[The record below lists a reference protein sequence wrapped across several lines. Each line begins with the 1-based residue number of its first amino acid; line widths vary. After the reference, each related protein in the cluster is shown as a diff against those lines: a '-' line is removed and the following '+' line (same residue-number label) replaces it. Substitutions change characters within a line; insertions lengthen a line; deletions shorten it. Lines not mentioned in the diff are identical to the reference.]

1 MSVVEG
7 ASPWRIKGAYSLVD
21 SVGEGR
27 PLYLFIPDLRL
38 NFIRHPGVSTVLH
51 PVRVGDG
58 GMGGGGV

>member
-38 NFIRHPGVSTVLH
+38 NFHETIRVSNFITITAAFCL
-51 PVRVGDG
+51 
-58 GMGGGGV
+58 